1 MRLNLTSLI
10 FNNRH
15 LNGESEFNYVC
26 GNSRSDPKQT
36 RQDITLA
43 FGILISYWWGWRFW
57 RRGLL
62 RSRSL
67 GQGLSKLSLAYFV
80 ASGLLLSSL
89 VHHDF
94 ESLPNGF
101 RETPICLESKQYP
114 TNFLFAPVWY
124 HSQSNTEAIT
134 LDIWDL

>member
-1 MRLNLTSLI
+1 MRLNLTSLV
-10 FNNRH
+10 FNNWH

-36 RQDITLA
+36 RQDITLT

-57 RRGLL
+57 RRCLL

-67 GQGLSKLSLAYFV
+67 GLGLSKLSLAYFV
-80 ASGLLLSSL
+80 ASGLLSSL

-94 ESLPNGF
+94 ESLPNVF

-114 TNFLFAPVWY
+114 QT
-124 HSQSNTEAIT
+124 ST
-134 LDIWDL
+134 LLLSGIMVTVTQKPLL